1 MVKRLS
7 VLENI
12 VREDI
17 QNLKD
22 GRFPNARKRLGER
35 FYEAKGYLKNGLGD
49 AAVMATDVSKGLY
62 SGLKDYAGLGSWL
75 GRHAY
80 KYNENSSYRVSAA
93 VGVVEGLYLG
103 YAAMALGA
111 SPIFF
116 PVIVAAGASARYMQ
130 ARYAGTYAKLAE
142 QENAGHST
150 S

>member
-22 GRFPNARKRLGER
+22 VHFPNARKRLGER
-35 FYEAKGYLKNGLGD
+35 FYEAKDYLKNGLED
-49 AAVMATDVSKGLY
+49 AAVMAAYVSKGAY
-62 SGLKDYAGLGSWL
+62 AALKGYAGFGSWL

-80 KYNENSSYRVSAA
+80 KYNETSSYRVSAA
-93 VGVVEGLYLG
+93 IGVVEGLCFG
-103 YAAMALGA
+103 EAAVALGA

-142 QENAGHST
+142 QENAGRSA